1 MGQQDR
7 AARTRRVIVETAAA
21 VFDELGYE
29 GASTTEILARCGLT
43 RGALYFHFPSKEAI
57 ADAVVAAQSEAL
69 VPPER
74 PVKLQAAIDLTL
86 RFAEGLQHD
95 TVLRAAVRL
104 TMAQSSFKHPDA
116 LPYRSS
122 ADVIRGLLREAAA
135 GGELLTTVEPG
146 EVAQLIVGSF
156 TGIQLLS
163 QVYDERRDLTS
174 RVTKMWKY
182 LLPGLAVP
190 GLLPRL
196 ALSLS
201 RGTAPNGARVDE
213 GPRLVPAAPSAPPV
227 GPSVPPVCRAASSP
241 AAVTRAPHP
250 RIRRADDVAAARR
263 PRRGPAV

>member
-57 ADAVVAAQSEAL
+57 ADAVVAAQAEAL

-86 RFAEGLQHD
+86 SFADRLQHD

-104 TMAQSSFKHPDA
+104 TLGQASFKHPDA

-122 ADVIRGLLREAAA
+122 ADVIRGLLREAEA
-135 GGELLTTVEPG
+135 GGELLATVEPG

-163 QVYDERRDLTS
+163 QVYDERRDLRY

-201 RGTAPNGARVDE
+201 RETAPTGARVDD
-213 GPRLVPAAPSAPPV
+213 GPRVVSAAPSVPPV
-227 GPSVPPVCRAASSP
+227 VPSVPPVCRAASSP

-250 RIRRADDVAAARR
+250 RIRRADDVAAARL
-263 PRRGPAV
+263 PHRGPAV

>member
-21 VFDELGYE
+21 VFDELGYD

-57 ADAVVAAQSEAL
+57 AQAVVAARAEVL

-74 PVKLQAAIDLTL
+74 AVRLQAAIDLTL
-86 RFAEGLQHD
+86 RFADRLQHD
-95 TVLRAAVRL
+95 AVLRAAVRL
-104 TMAQSSFKHPDA
+104 TTGQSSFTRPDT

-122 ADVIRGLLREAAA
+122 ADVIRGLLREAAE
-135 GGELLTTVEPG
+135 GGELLATVEPG

-156 TGIQLLS
+156 AGIQLLS
-163 QVYDERRDLTS
+163 QVYEERRDLTS

-196 ALSLS
+196 VLSLPH
-201 RGTAPNGARVDE
+201 GTDPHGARVGD
-213 GPRLVPAAPSAPPV
+213 GSCRVPAAPPV
-227 GPSVPPVCRAASSP
+227 GASAPPVCRAASSP
-241 AAVTRAPHP
+241 AVARVPHP
-250 RIRRADDVAAARR
+250 RMRRADDVAGGRR
-263 PRRGPAV
+263 PRRGPAA